1 MADSPDATDSAVL
14 DWEATALLDALP
26 DALFVLDLDATIR
39 RTNLA
44 ATKLLG
50 IEAKDLL
57 DKPFESIVADVDFI
71 AMVGAKAAFDQPPE
85 GDTNILLRTVD
96 EGFFSSG

>member
-14 DWEATALLDALP
+14 DWEATALL

-57 DKPFESIVADVDFI
+57 DKPFESIV
-71 AMVGAKAAFDQPPE
+71 
-85 GDTNILLRTVD
+85 RT
-96 EGFFSSG
+96 

>member
-57 DKPFESIVADVDFI
+57 DKPFESIV
-71 AMVGAKAAFDQPPE
+71 
-85 GDTNILLRTVD
+85 RT
-96 EGFFSSG
+96 